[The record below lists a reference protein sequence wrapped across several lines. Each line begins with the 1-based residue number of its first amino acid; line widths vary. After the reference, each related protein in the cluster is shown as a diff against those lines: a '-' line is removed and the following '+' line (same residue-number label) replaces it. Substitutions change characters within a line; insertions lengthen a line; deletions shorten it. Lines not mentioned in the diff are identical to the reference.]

1 MFADSGMEWVKCNGT
16 KTTCSVRKARSQA
29 PMGAAQCRDA
39 GSNSARVWAGGDIT
53 ITLSAVCG
61 GGPVGVLCWRLA
73 RRRRWSGA
81 GGRHEAGI
89 QASRAAASSAK
100 PVRVAANFLCR
111 HRAPKDLKPTG
122 RVDCNRGLGAP
133 RRVQRARCSERAADR
148 GLLTPVK
155 AARCRRVRACEHRR
169 HERRHTRAASDLLT
183 GKPLAG
189 CARSW
194 FQTPERATPTGC
206 SGARTIVALS
216 VAN

>member
-1 MFADSGMEWVKCNGT
+1 MACLRCLPTAERNGVESLQRNGVERRQSSESGPKGGRPVPRCWK
-16 KTTCSVRKARSQA
+16 Q
-29 PMGAAQCRDA
+29 QLA
-39 GSNSARVWAGGDIT
+39 GLGGGENIQP
-53 ITLSAVCG
+53 LSAICG

-73 RRRRWSGA
+73 HRRRWSGA

-122 RVDCNRGLGAP
+122 RVDCNRGLGTP
-133 RRVQRARCSERAADR
+133 RRVNRARCSERAADR

-169 HERRHTRAASDLLT
+169 HERRHTRTAPGYLT
-183 GKPLAG
+183 GGPCAG
-189 CARSW
+189 CAPRGS
-194 FQTPERATPTGC
+194 TR
-206 SGARTIVALS
+206 
-216 VAN
+216 